1 MKLQSAETTKLKDAF
16 IKIDASKDGV
26 LTLDE
31 IRKGMRETLN
41 GIDTKGFNWKELFDE
56 IDTDGSGAIDYG
68 EFVTAAVNK
77 QAMLSSENID
87 MMFKLYDKD
96 GDGEITATEFKDVF
110 RSAQAFQEGEEDEIW
125 KQILEEVD
133 ENDDGQISM
142 AEFKKAMGSVLAKR
156 AESRKS
162 HRSEGETKNQ

>member
-133 ENDDGQISM
+133 ENDDG
-142 AEFKKAMGSVLAKR
+142 
-156 AESRKS
+156 
-162 HRSEGETKNQ
+162 